1 MPPLSWEDFEKVE
14 IRVGTIIATEEFP
27 EARKPAYKITID
39 FGPAG
44 TKKSS
49 AQVTT
54 LYSRTDLLNRQVIA
68 VTNFPP
74 KQIANFLSECL
85 ILGIISHEGA
95 VVLVQPDRKVADGLR
110 IA

>member
-1 MPPLSWEDFEKVE
+1 ME
-14 IRVGTIIATEEFP
+14 IRVGTIIAAEEFP

-44 TKKSS
+44 TKRSS

-54 LYSRTDLLNRQVIA
+54 LYSKTDLLNRQVIA
-68 VTNFPP
+68 VTNSPP

-85 ILGIISHEGA
+85 ILGVISQEGE
-95 VVLVQPDRKVADGLR
+95 VVLVQPDRKIPDGFR